1 MQNWNRLPIISDTT
15 RSYSVVLNPYGDS
28 PEDIEIAGG
37 YYIEERCPVRGV
49 DLLPVRFDTAE
60 EALAFLQEEMA

>member
-28 PEDIEIAGG
+28 AKDIEIAGG
-37 YYIEERCPVRGV
+37 YYIEVRCPVRGL
-49 DLLPVRFDTAE
+49 DILPVRFDTAE
-60 EALAFLQEEMA
+60 EANSFLAKEMA